1 MCDIKVDGERCWEQI
16 EATVAEKYLLI
27 LSK

>member
-1 MCDIKVDGERCWEQI
+1 MCDIRLMRERCWEQI
-16 EATVAEKYLLI
+16 EAAVAEKYLLI